1 MNRFEDYLLKAA
13 MLAQEDPMAPTET
26 DPAAEVAVDTCTPQ
40 GVDPL
45 ILYPW
50 IAAQLAVA
58 YVGSEAYGMSVTRPI
73 DILTSLNK
81 YFGAPEDYITK
92 AVDEYL
98 AFDFCKGYA
107 LTRMIGF
114 GTAGVGAVGAAL
126 AFVKPEFFPF
136 ATYASVLGAAGVV
149 AQSFLTRGWY
159 DKYLDKTDTTRDTAE
174 KLDENFTTSK
184 NYLLFGGLVAVA
196 IDAYVIAM
204 PFLSGPPAA
213 PAEEVP
219 AEVDPNADANAGT
232 GSLIAW

>member
-13 MLAQEDPMAPTET
+13 MLAQEDPMATTET
-26 DPAAEVAVDTCTPQ
+26 DPAAEVAVDTVAPQ

-58 YVGSEAYGMSVTRPI
+58 YVGYAAYDKSVTTPLDVLI
-73 DILTSLNK
+73 TLYKL
-81 YFGAPEDYITK
+81 FGAADADITK
-92 AVDEYL
+92 AEDEFL
-98 AFDFCKGYA
+98 AYDFSKGYA

-184 NYLLFGGLVAVA
+184 YYLLFGGLVAVA

-204 PFLSGPPAA
+204 PFLKRPPAA
-213 PAEEVP
+213 PA
-219 AEVDPNADANAGT
+219 
-232 GSLIAW
+232 